1 MFALLLC
8 WDPACWSNG
17 GGGGCAEV
25 IRVFVS
31 HVQSKRALE
40 KNSRTSFHGIPVALQ
55 LLQSGAT
62 KGL

>member
-1 MFALLLC
+1 M
-8 WDPACWSNG
+8 
-17 GGGGCAEV
+17 

-40 KNSRTSFHGIPVALQ
+40 KISRTSFHGIPVALQ